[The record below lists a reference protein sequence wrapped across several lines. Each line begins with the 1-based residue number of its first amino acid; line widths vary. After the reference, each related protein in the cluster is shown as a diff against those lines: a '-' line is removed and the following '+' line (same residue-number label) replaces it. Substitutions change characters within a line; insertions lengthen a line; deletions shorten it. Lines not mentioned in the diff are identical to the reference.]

1 MGPST
6 SLDAL
11 TGGKLERRFQP
22 PPEEREPLNA
32 DRTVLRRV
40 LFEGLE
46 EFVVFGK
53 EFLAYESVPEG
64 GVKVRFSDGSEV
76 LGSLLVGADGARSR
90 VKAQFCPGQELVD
103 TEARWI
109 YGKTTL
115 TEEVVRRFNGEALRG
130 LTVVQDGRVEGM
142 PRTLL
147 LEPVRFKDN
156 EFRSGLPDDYVY
168 WVLMSRKDGID
179 MDDAEL
185 LNLDA
190 GEAAAL
196 ARNLTNDW
204 DASFQALFELQDTA
218 QTSILRI
225 TSARPDIPIWE
236 PSNIVA
242 LIGDAIHVMSPTA
255 GVGATS
261 ALRDAATLSQLLVSE
276 GVTAKAIGMYEES
289 MRVYA
294 GEAISRSVLAG
305 KALFGMRAFGE
316 LKAVLA

>member
-1 MGPST
+1 M
-6 SLDAL
+6 
-11 TGGKLERRFQP
+11 TGEKLERRYQS

-46 EFVVFGK
+46 DFVSFRK
-53 EFLAYESVPEG
+53 EFLGYESVPEG
-64 GVKVRFSDGSEV
+64 GVKVRFSDESEV
-76 LGSLLVGADGARSR
+76 LGSLLVGADGTSSR

-103 TEARWI
+103 TEGRWI

-115 TEEVVRRFNGEALRG
+115 TAEVVRRFNGEALKG

-168 WVLMSRKDGID
+168 WVLMSRKDGIN

-185 LNLDA
+185 LNLPA
-190 GEAAAL
+190 EKAAAL
-196 ARNLTNDW
+196 ASKLSNDW
-204 DASFQALFELQDTA
+204 DASFHALFDLQDTA

-225 TSARPDIPIWE
+225 ASARPDIPMWE
-236 PSNIVA
+236 PSNIVT

-261 ALRDAATLSQLLVSE
+261 ALHDAASLSQLLAGKGTSAE
-276 GVTAKAIGMYEES
+276 AIGKYEES

-294 GEAISRSVLAG
+294 GEAISRSTLGG
-305 KALFGMRAFGE
+305 KALFGMQLFEE
-316 LKAVLA
+316 LKAVSG